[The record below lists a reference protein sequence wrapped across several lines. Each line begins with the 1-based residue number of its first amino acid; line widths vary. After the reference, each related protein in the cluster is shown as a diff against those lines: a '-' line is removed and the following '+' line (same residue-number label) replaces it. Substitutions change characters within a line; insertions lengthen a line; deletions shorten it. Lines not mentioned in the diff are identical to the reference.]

1 MNRQSLG
8 KCLQI
13 AGIVT
18 VVCAPIPN
26 LYILC
31 VTLKPALIEQIAL
44 SNYHVFSDQFL
55 RFIPFLVVA
64 GVALFL
70 TGRKLKRGRQV
81 NKQ

>member
-1 MNRQSLG
+1 MNRKSLG
-8 KCLQI
+8 RCLQI
-13 AGIVT
+13 AGIIT

-26 LYILC
+26 LYIFC
-31 VTLKPALIEQIAL
+31 VTLRHDLIDQDVL

-70 TGRKLKRGRQV
+70 AGRKLKRGQQM
-81 NKQ
+81 KQQ